1 MELALLIYFIGILP
15 TIDKF
20 SALFVVISVVL
31 ILFTAFFTALEG
43 SSIFEFT
50 KRHTTFMYTYLG
62 LIFAA
67 FITAIAIPSEK
78 TMYMMAGAYATQQ
91 VYQSEEARQLGSKL
105 VKLIDKKMEQ
115 YVGEA
120 EEAINEIVDK
130 EVDKSIKKAVQ

>member
-20 SALFVVISVVL
+20 SALFVVISFVL

-62 LIFAA
+62 LSFAA

-115 YVGEA
+115 YIGEA

>member
-1 MELALLIYFIGILP
+1 MELALVIYFIGILP
-15 TIDKF
+15 SIDKMCGIF
-20 SALFVVISVVL
+20 IAISFGL

-50 KRHTTFMYTYLG
+50 KRHTTFMYTLFG
-62 LIFAA
+62 MMFMATL
-67 FITAIAIPSEK
+67 TTVAIPSEK

-115 YVGEA
+115 YIDEA
-120 EEAINEIVDK
+120 EEAINQIVDK

>member
-15 TIDKF
+15 TIDRF
-20 SALFVVISVVL
+20 SALFVAISVVL

-50 KRHTTFMYTYLG
+50 KKHTKFMYTYFG

-105 VKLIDKKMEQ
+105 VKLIDKKMVQ
-115 YVGEA
+115 YIGEA